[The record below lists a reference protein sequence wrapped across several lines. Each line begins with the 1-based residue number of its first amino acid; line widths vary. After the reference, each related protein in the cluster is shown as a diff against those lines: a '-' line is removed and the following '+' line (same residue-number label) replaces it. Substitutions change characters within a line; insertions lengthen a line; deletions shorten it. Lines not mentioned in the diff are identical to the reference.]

1 MYTDKKDIKALS
13 SMGETTTNN
22 KSNNAEANNV
32 NHDNTISDDNWS
44 SIYDS
49 KVLAKTNEGMLCGN
63 VVAEYN
69 DNIVLIDFDSSNLQE
84 YLVPKSTIERYD
96 GKYLYLT
103 IPRDVLTSYGY

>member
-22 KSNNAEANNV
+22 KSNNAGANNV
-32 NHDNTISDDNWS
+32 NQNNTFSDDNWS

>member
-1 MYTDKKDIKALS
+1 MYRDKKDMKALS

-22 KSNNAEANNV
+22 KSNNAEAYNV
-32 NHDNTISDDNWS
+32 NQDNAISDDNWS

-49 KVLAKTNEGMLCGN
+49 KVLAKTKEGMLCGN

-69 DNIVLIDFDSSNLQE
+69 DNIVLIDFAASNLQE

-103 IPRDVLTSYGY
+103 IPHDVLTSYGY